1 MEIVTILIVV
11 AVSVVFGLI
20 GGGFAFIIKM
30 KLGER
35 KTKKQLKSGKGIIE
49 NITPK
54 EKTEEK
60 TTPIENIKENLE
72 DKKEEYP
79 DEYFK

>member
-1 MEIVTILIVV
+1 MDIVTILIVV

-35 KTKKQLKSGKGIIE
+35 KTKKQLKLGKGIIE
-49 NITPK
+49 NITLK
-54 EKTEEK
+54 EDF
-60 TTPIENIKENLE
+60 E